1 MILKNKLSLTEPY
14 GCCII
19 LYMKNDNA
27 TPELRLDDL
36 EYNGLKLWQYP
47 SLYCFTSDAVL
58 LANLAKVKKGDVVA
72 DFGTGSGII
81 AVLIAA
87 KTNAARIY
95 ALEKQKIMCELASKN
110 VKYNNLEDK
119 IEVVGGDIAD
129 AAKLLGKESVNVV
142 VCNPPYFK
150 KGSGAEREREEIA
163 LSRHESSCDLKGII
177 KSASDVLKWGGALYI
192 VHKVDR
198 MAEAIGYMQACA
210 LEVKRV
216 TLVYPKAD
224 KSADVFIA
232 EARKHGSTGMKL
244 DELVVYEADGSMT
257 ARAKKLYSKE

>member
-1 MILKNKLSLTEPY
+1 MQKE
-14 GCCII
+14 
-19 LYMKNDNA
+19 NDA
-27 TPELRLDDL
+27 PEMRLDDL
-36 EYNGLKLWQYP
+36 EYKGLELWQYP

-87 KTNAARIY
+87 KTNAAKIY
-95 ALEKQKIMCELASKN
+95 ALEKQSIMCDLARKN
-110 VKYNNLEDK
+110 AEHNGLSDR
-119 IEVVGGDIAD
+119 IEVVEGDIAEAD
-129 AAKLLGKESVNVV
+129 KLLGKESVNVV

-177 KSASDVLKWGGALYI
+177 ESAAKVLKYGGALYI

-198 MAEAIGYMQACA
+198 MAEAVGYMQAA
-210 LEVKRV
+210 DLKVKKI

-224 KSADVFIA
+224 RAADVFIA
-232 EARKHGSTGMKL
+232 EARKNGADGMKL
-244 DELVVYEADGSMT
+244 ESLVVYEENGSMT
-257 ARAKKLYSKE
+257 AEAKKLYAKE

>member
-1 MILKNKLSLTEPY
+1 MRMEKDEL
-14 GCCII
+14 
-19 LYMKNDNA
+19 

-36 EYNGLKLWQYP
+36 QYKGLELWQYP

-72 DFGTGSGII
+72 DFGTGSGVI

-87 KTNAARIY
+87 KTNAAKVY
-95 ALEKQKIMCELASKN
+95 ALEKQKIMCDLARKN
-110 VKYNNLEDK
+110 ADHNGLSGR
-119 IEVVGGDIAD
+119 IEVVEGDIAD
-129 AAKLLGKESVNVV
+129 AEKLLGKESINVV

-150 KGSGAEREREEIA
+150 KGSGAQREREEIA
-163 LSRHESSCDLKGII
+163 LSRHESTCDLQGIVS
-177 KSASDVLKWGGALYI
+177 SAAKVLKWGGAFYI

-210 LEVKRV
+210 LEVKNI
-216 TLVYPKAD
+216 TLVYPKED
-224 KSADVFIA
+224 RTADVFIA
-232 EARKHGSTGMKL
+232 EARKHGSAGMKL

-257 ARAKKLYSKE
+257 ARAKRLYCKE

>member
-1 MILKNKLSLTEPY
+1 M
-14 GCCII
+14 
-19 LYMKNDNA
+19 
-27 TPELRLDDL
+27 RLDDL
-36 EYNGLKLWQYP
+36 EYKGLSLWQYP

-58 LANLAKVKKGDVVA
+58 LANLTKVKKGDVVA

-87 KTNAARIY
+87 KTNAAKIY
-95 ALEKQKIMCELASKN
+95 ALEKQSIMCDLARKN
-110 VKYNNLEDK
+110 AEYNGLADR

-129 AAKLLGKESVNVV
+129 ADKLLGKESVNVV

-163 LSRHESSCDLKGII
+163 VSRHESSCDLKGII
-177 KSASDVLKWGGALYI
+177 GSAAKVLKYGGALYI

-198 MAEAIGYMQACA
+198 MAEAVGYMQAA
-210 LEVKRV
+210 DLKVKKI

-224 KSADVFIA
+224 RAADVFIA
-232 EARKHGSTGMKL
+232 EARKSGADGMKL
-244 DELVVYEADGSMT
+244 ESLVVYEADGSMT
-257 ARAKKLYSKE
+257 NAAKKLYAKE

>member
-1 MILKNKLSLTEPY
+1 MQNE
-14 GCCII
+14 
-19 LYMKNDNA
+19 NNA
-27 TPELRLDDL
+27 PELRLDDL
-36 EYNGLKLWQYP
+36 EYKGLKLWQYP

-58 LANLAKVKKGDVVA
+58 LANLAKVKKGDTVV

-87 KTNAARIY
+87 KTNAEKIY
-95 ALEKQKIMCELASKN
+95 ALEKQKIMCGLAQKN
-110 VKYNNLEDK
+110 AEYNGLSDR
-119 IEVVGGDIAD
+119 IEVVEGDIAD
-129 AAKLLGKESVNVV
+129 ADKLLGKESVNAV

-177 KSASDVLKWGGALYI
+177 ESAAKVLKYGGAFYI

-198 MAEAIGYMQACA
+198 MAEAVGYMQAA
-210 LEVKRV
+210 DLKVKKI

-224 KSADVFIA
+224 RAADVFIA
-232 EARKHGSTGMKL
+232 EARKSGADGMKL
-244 DELVVYEADGSMT
+244 ESLVVYEENGSMT
-257 ARAKKLYSKE
+257 AEAKKLYAKE

>member
-1 MILKNKLSLTEPY
+1 MRMEKDE
-14 GCCII
+14 C
-19 LYMKNDNA
+19 
-27 TPELRLDDL
+27 TPLLRLDDL
-36 EYNGLKLWQYP
+36 QYKGLELWQYP

-72 DFGTGSGII
+72 DFGTGSGVI

-87 KTNAARIY
+87 KTNAGKIY
-95 ALEKQKIMCELASKN
+95 ALEKQKIMCDLAKKN
-110 VKYNNLEDK
+110 AEHNRLGDK
-119 IEVVGGDIAD
+119 IEVVEGDIAN
-129 AAKLLGKESVNVV
+129 ACKLLGKESVNVV
-142 VCNPPYFK
+142 VCNPPYFR

-177 KSASDVLKWGGALYI
+177 KSASDVLKWGGAFYI

-210 LEVKRV
+210 LEVKNI

-224 KSADVFIA
+224 RAADVFIA
-232 EARKHGSTGMKL
+232 EAKKHGSPGMKL
-244 DELVVYEADGSMT
+244 DVFVVYEADGTMT
-257 ARAKKLYSKE
+257 PRAKKLYCKE